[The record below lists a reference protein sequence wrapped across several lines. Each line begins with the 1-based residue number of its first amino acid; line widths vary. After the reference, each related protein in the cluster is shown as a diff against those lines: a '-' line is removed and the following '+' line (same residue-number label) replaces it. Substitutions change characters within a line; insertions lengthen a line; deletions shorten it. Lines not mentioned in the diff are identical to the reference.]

1 MIKKIVIC
9 LIILLT
15 LGCSKEVKE
24 EYKEDD
30 IKVSI
35 LEDTLTD
42 SGLTFEIKNNTDS
55 DIMLEP
61 GFDIEKYSD
70 NSFKKLSKNK
80 KCSSGIGYGIEKN
93 NMMDIKVNWS
103 CEYGKLN
110 SGKYRII
117 KYLENDEYLIIDFEL
132 QVI

>member
-1 MIKKIVIC
+1 M
-9 LIILLT
+9 
-15 LGCSKEVKE
+15 
-24 EYKEDD
+24 
-30 IKVSI
+30 
-35 LEDTLTD
+35 
-42 SGLTFEIKNNTDS
+42 EIKNNTDS

-103 CEYGKLN
+103 CEYGKLD

-132 QVI
+132 

>member
-1 MIKKIVIC
+1 MIKKIMIC

-103 CEYGKLN
+103 CEYDKLD